1 MINIGQLVGEYAN
14 DNKNKVWLVGFGTYK
29 GTVIAAREWGE
40 KMERMQV
47 PPAVEGSWDNII
59 HQQINDN
66 NNRLFIFKN
75 DVTPIDRLTKY
86 TKNENSKT
94 RTRTEKGP
102 GQRAIG
108 VVYNPEYERY
118 GNYVPSIIDKRY
130 DMYLH
135 IDKKNSKSTTYA
147 GG

>member
-1 MINIGQLVGEYAN
+1 MADAKMINIGQVVREYAN
-14 DNKNKVWLVGFGTYK
+14 EEKNKIWLVGFGTYK

-40 KMERMQV
+40 SMERMNV
-47 PPAVEGSWDNII
+47 PAVEGSWGSII

-66 NNRLFIFKN
+66 SNRLFIFKN
-75 DVTPIDRLTKY
+75 NVTPIDRLV
-86 TKNENSKT
+86 TKNTKKENSRARIETKT
-94 RTRTEKGP
+94 RP

-118 GNYVPSIIDKRY
+118 GNYVPSIIDRRY

-135 IDKKNSKSTTYA
+135 ID
-147 GG
+147 